1 MSRILFYETAAS
13 TGMEPPTRFVPI
25 FPGIQITYLGAFITP
40 KNVQGGVIESTWVT
54 KSGSGQEISI
64 YQKQAV
70 FKLRTGTLALIPS
83 VPSELKELP
92 TQDFDFVIS
101 NLIVK

>member
-54 KSGSGQEISI
+54 KMDQDRK
-64 YQKQAV
+64 YQYIKNRRFSSCVQGHW
-70 FKLRTGTLALIPS
+70 R
-83 VPSELKELP
+83 LP
-92 TQDFDFVIS
+92 
-101 NLIVK
+101 